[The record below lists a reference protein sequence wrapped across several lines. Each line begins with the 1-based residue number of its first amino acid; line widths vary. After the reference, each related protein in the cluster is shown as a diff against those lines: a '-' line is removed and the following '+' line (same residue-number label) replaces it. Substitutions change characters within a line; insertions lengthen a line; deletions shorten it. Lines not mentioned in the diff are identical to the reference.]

1 MIPER
6 IVCDAWL
13 ASAELPYDVLI
24 PLLVRMNGSE
34 NIFRLFMEKRNFP
47 SEAVPPACRNKLA
60 EEADERRMNRMQ
72 ICIQQHQI
80 RSVTILDE
88 AYPAVLR
95 NISDPPGIL
104 FYKGNIIH
112 LQKSRMIGMVGSRT
126 ASYAGIRAA
135 KHIACELSRNGVI
148 IVSGL
153 AYGIDTA
160 CHQGCLEGGS
170 PTIAVMGCGLDQ
182 LYPYRN
188 EPLKNEILMH
198 DGLLI
203 SEYAPFSKAVGFH
216 FPYRN
221 RIISG
226 LSGAVV
232 LMEAKIRSGS
242 MTTVDHALRQGKE
255 VYAYPGDPTS
265 PLTEGNRSLLRDGAH
280 YFTEASEIL
289 SDMNWLDNQS
299 YVRQN
304 TICSTK
310 YAPQSEAETAIY
322 DALSRG
328 TLGFDELVQ
337 ATGLSTSELMSTLTV
352 LQIRNVV
359 EPLPGKKYKISQ

>member
-1 MIPER
+1 MIPEG

-13 ASAELPYDVLI
+13 ASAELPYDCLI
-24 PLLVRMNGSE
+24 PLIVRMHGSA
-34 NIFRLFMEKRNFP
+34 NMFRLFSENRNAFA
-47 SEAVPPACRNKLA
+47 ETVPPACMARLS
-60 EEADERRMNRMQ
+60 EEAAENRLNRMRS
-72 ICIQQHQI
+72 CIQQHQI
-80 RSVTILDE
+80 RSVTILDAE
-88 AYPAVLR
+88 YPATLR
-95 NISDPPGIL
+95 NISDPPAIL
-104 FYKGNIIH
+104 FYQGNISH
-112 LQKSRMIGMVGSRT
+112 LQKEKTIGMVGSRA
-126 ASYAGIRAA
+126 ASYTGIRAA

-148 IVSGL
+148 IISGL

-170 PTIAVMGCGLDQ
+170 PTIAVVGCGLDQ
-182 LYPYRN
+182 QYPYRN
-188 EPLKNEILMH
+188 EPLKKEILRN

-226 LSGAVV
+226 LSCAVV

-242 MTTVDHALRQGKE
+242 MTTIYHALRQGKE

-265 PLTEGNRSLLRDGAH
+265 PLMEGNRSLLRDGAR

-310 YAPQSEAETAIY
+310 FTPHNEAESAIY
-322 DALSRG
+322 GALSRG
-328 TLGFDELVQ
+328 TLGFDELIQ
-337 ATGLSTSELMSTLTV
+337 ITGLSTSELMSTLTV

-359 EPLPGKKYKISQ
+359 EPLPGKKYKVCQ